1 MELEKQ
7 EANFTVF
14 TVAKRE
20 KFFLESI
27 TAALSNVFRER
38 VLQKQILTSAISNM
52 HWENDRRA
60 CFIRWY
66 QKEKQMP
73 GLKNNKNPNISI
85 DQESSHDIIGK
96 ARLRENLPYM
106 YFLQYKITK

>member
-27 TAALSNVFRER
+27 TAALSNVFRE
-38 VLQKQILTSAISNM
+38 S
-52 HWENDRRA
+52 
-60 CFIRWY
+60 F
-66 QKEKQMP
+66 
-73 GLKNNKNPNISI
+73 KN
-85 DQESSHDIIGK
+85 
-96 ARLRENLPYM
+96 R
-106 YFLQYKITK
+106 F